1 MPYIKVKHLCFF
13 NGGLLAGG
21 NVPEHGKDCPIGGF
35 YMFADQ
41 TKLYVKAGD
50 GGDGA
55 VAFHREKYVAAGGP
69 DGGDGGK
76 GGDIV
81 FQVDTNLNTLIELR
95 YKHKFVAQNGENGKG
110 GKMFGKSGED
120 RIIKVPRGT
129 LIKDAQTGKVIK
141 DMSDDE
147 PFVCCRGGKGGW
159 GNRHFDTP
167 TRQCPRFAKP
177 GIPGEERE
185 IILELKLIADI
196 GLIGFPNVG
205 KSTLLSVVSAARP
218 KIANYHFTTL
228 APNLGVVRLDE
239 EKSFVMADI
248 PGIIEGAAE
257 GAGLGHAFLRHI
269 ERCRLLVHIVD
280 ISGSEGRDPVEDF
293 KIINSE
299 LKRFSEKLAECPQV
313 VVGNKTDLVTDE
325 KVRED
330 FREFIVSQ
338 GLDYY
343 EMSAATHTGTKELMY
358 ALYEKV
364 SALPAVKVYEPEA
377 DEITEEDLKERD
389 NAVTITKVGDIF
401 CVEGDWLRRIMRGCN
416 FDDYESLQYFQRV
429 LRISGVIEKL
439 VEAGVKENDTVDI
452 YGFEFDFVY

>member
-1 MPYIKVKHLCFF
+1 MYAV
-13 NGGLLAGG
+13 A
-21 NVPEHGKDCPIGGF
+21 
-35 YMFADQ
+35 AA
-41 TKLYVKAGD
+41 KAG
-50 GGDGA
+50 
-55 VAFHREKYVAAGGP
+55 P
-69 DGGDGGK
+69 
-76 GGDIV
+76 
-81 FQVDTNLNTLIELR
+81 
-95 YKHKFVAQNGENGKG
+95 
-110 GKMFGKSGED
+110 
-120 RIIKVPRGT
+120 
-129 LIKDAQTGKVIK
+129 
-141 DMSDDE
+141 
-147 PFVCCRGGKGGW
+147 
-159 GNRHFDTP
+159 GNRHFATP

-218 KIANYHFTTL
+218 KIANYHFTERS

-239 EKSFVMADI
+239 EKLCYGGYS
-248 PGIIEGAAE
+248 GNYRGGRR
-257 GAGLGHAFLRHI
+257 GAGLGHAFWPYRKM
-269 ERCRLLVHIVD
+269 RLLVHIVD

-401 CVEGDWLRRIMRGCN
+401 CVEGEWLRRIMRGCN

>member
-1 MPYIKVKHLCFF
+1 MFVDRAKITIRSGK
-13 NGGLLAGG
+13 GG
-21 NVPEHGKDCPIGGF
+21 NGCVSFRREPFVPE
-35 YMFADQ
+35 
-41 TKLYVKAGD
+41 
-50 GGDGA
+50 
-55 VAFHREKYVAAGGP
+55 GGP
-69 DGGDGGK
+69 DGGDGGR
-76 GGDIV
+76 GGNVIFLADG
-81 FQVDTNLNTLIELR
+81 NMRTLLDFR
-95 YKHKFVAQNGENGKG
+95 YKRKYEAENGEDGRK
-110 GKMFGKSGED
+110 KKQFGKKGED
-120 RIIKVPRGT
+120 LIIKVPAGT
-129 LIKDAQTGKVIK
+129 VVI
-141 DMSDDE
+141 DDE
-147 PFVCCRGGKGGW
+147 TGLTMYDLVKPGDSFIAAKGGRGGKG
-159 GNRHFDTP
+159 NVNFKTP
-167 TRQCPRFAKP
+167 TRQAPNFAEAGGFAK
-177 GIPGEERE
+177 EKTVR
-185 IILELKLIADI
+185 LELKLIADV

-205 KSTLLSVVSAARP
+205 KSTLLSVSTSATP

-228 APNLGVVRLDE
+228 TPNLGVVQIYDS
-239 EKSFVMADI
+239 SFVMADI
-248 PGIIEGAAE
+248 PGIIEGASE
-257 GAGLGHAFLRHI
+257 GAGLGHDFLRHI
-269 ERCRLLVHIVD
+269 DRCRLLVHLVD
-280 ISGSEGRDPVEDF
+280 VSGSEGRDPVEDF